1 MSLRTATSGKDPMS
15 RVYTLLIGLLL
26 SLISL
31 SLQAAQLT
39 ASVDRTRL
47 NAGET
52 VELTLETDDVT
63 QFGKPDMSALE
74 SSFEVRD
81 TRQLNSLKTLDG
93 SSQATTRWIVTLL
106 PRETGSVLIPSLQL
120 GELKSQPLTLQVLQS
135 EPQDPGSH
143 LASIFIEASL
153 DQDSVYVQA
162 QTVLTLRVYHSVSLF
177 DDSSLSPLQVPDARV
192 EKLGDSRTYEKL
204 INGVRHGVIETRY
217 AIYPQQSGVLKIP
230 AQVFSATL
238 VQTPAEGSQGQDA
251 NPFGPQPG
259 RSVRVK
265 SAEVPLTVKPK
276 PADYP
281 ADVAWLPARSISLE
295 ESWSPEPGTTQVG
308 DSLTRTLILKAEGLA
323 GAQLP
328 PLPPTEVPGLRR
340 YPDQPQLRNLP
351 SERGLIGTRE
361 EREALVP
368 TRAGAIDLPAVEV
381 TWWNTREDHLEHTSL
396 AARTLQIS
404 SNPGLAVD
412 TPVNNDM
419 SGVTVIGPPVWPW
432 QLSTLLLACTTFYG
446 FALWWRARGQPAIAR
461 AVQTGPSPRTVLD
474 DLKRACLANDPQGTR
489 QALDAWARQQPET
502 LAEMAARFVPLS
514 DALDGLNGALYSETG
529 KLWLGEDLWR
539 AVRKLP
545 AAEHIKDPAGD
556 AGLPP
561 LYPK

>member
-1 MSLRTATSGKDPMS
+1 MS
-15 RVYTLLIGLLL
+15 RVYTLLTGLLL
-26 SLISL
+26 SLIAL

-63 QFGKPDMSALE
+63 QFGKPDMSSLE
-74 SSFEVRD
+74 ASFEVRD

-106 PRETGSVLIPSLQL
+106 PRETGSVIIPSLQL
-120 GELKSQPLTLQVLQS
+120 GELKSQPLTLQVMQS
-135 EPQDPGSH
+135 ETKEPTSH

-162 QTVLTLRVYHSVSLF
+162 QAVLTLRVYHSVSLF
-177 DDSSLSPLQVPDARV
+177 DDSSLNPFQVPDARV
-192 EKLGDSRTYEKL
+192 EKLGDARTYEKL

-217 AIYPQQSGVLKIP
+217 AIYPQQSGVLTIP
-230 AQVFSATL
+230 SQVFSATL
-238 VQTPAEGSQGQDA
+238 VQPPAEAQGQEA

-259 RSVRVK
+259 KSVRVK

-276 PADYP
+276 PANYP
-281 ADVAWLPARSISLE
+281 ADIAWLPARSISLE
-295 ESWSPEPGTTQVG
+295 ENWSPEPGTTQVG
-308 DSLTRTLILKAEGLA
+308 DSLTRTITLKAEGLA

-328 PLPPTEVPGLRR
+328 PLAPTEVPSLRR

-368 TRAGAIDLPAVEV
+368 GRAGAIELPAVEV
-381 TWWNTREDHLEHTSL
+381 TWWNTREDYLEHTSL
-396 AARTLQIS
+396 PARTLQIS
-404 SNPGLAVD
+404 NNPGLAVD
-412 TPVNNDM
+412 TPVSNEQGGM
-419 SGVTVIGPPVWPW
+419 TVIGPPVWPW
-432 QLSTLLLACTTFYG
+432 QLSTLLFVCTTLLG
-446 FALWWRARGQPAIAR
+446 LALWWRARGQPAIAR
-461 AVQTGPSPRTVLD
+461 TVQAGPSPRTVLD

-545 AAEHIKDPAGD
+545 AAEHIQDPAGD